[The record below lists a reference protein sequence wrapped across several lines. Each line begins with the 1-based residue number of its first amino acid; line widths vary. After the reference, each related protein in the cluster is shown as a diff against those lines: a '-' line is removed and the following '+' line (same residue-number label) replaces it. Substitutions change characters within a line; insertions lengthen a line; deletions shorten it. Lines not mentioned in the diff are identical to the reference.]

1 MSMPIASQRQEKD
14 MTEDI
19 RSRIGL
25 RPVINVS
32 GTMTSLGASIVV
44 PEAVEAMAAILPQF
58 VEINDLQ
65 RKASA
70 VIARLTGGEA
80 GFITASCSSGISL
93 AVAGAITGNN
103 LLAIEKLPDVTPEK
117 NEVLVQMGHVV
128 SYGAPVDQAIRLGG
142 GKVVLVGQATST
154 HRFHMENAITDKTA
168 AAVYVISHH
177 VVDYGLLHLS
187 EFVEIAHAKGV
198 PVIVDASSE
207 YDLKLF
213 LATGADVVLYSGHKF
228 LGGPTS
234 GIVAGKKEFVRNAFL
249 QNMGIGRGMK
259 VGKESIYGVMAAL
272 EAWEK
277 RDHAGIRERETGYLN
292 LWKETLD
299 GRPGVTALIEP
310 DPTNNPLDRLRVII
324 DAEEAHIT
332 AWDLTTALARG
343 NPPIITRDHEVEHR
357 YFYLDPCNLHP
368 GQETIV
374 ASRLAEELDKARA
387 SNEVIATPF
396 DDRSRHRFDGMLRW
410 PD

>member
-1 MSMPIASQRQEKD
+1 MSD
-14 MTEDI
+14 DI
-19 RSRIGL
+19 RTKMGL

-44 PEAVEAMAAILPQF
+44 PEAIEAMAAILPQF

-80 GFITASCSSGISL
+80 GFVTASCSAGISL
-93 AVAGAITGNN
+93 AVAGTITGPD
-103 LLAIEKLPDVTPEK
+103 LLAIEKLPETLTPK

-128 SYGAPVDQAIRLGG
+128 SYGAPVDQSIRLAG
-142 GKVVLVGQATST
+142 GKVVMIGQATST
-154 HRFHMENAITDKTA
+154 HRYHMENAITDRTA
-168 AAVYVISHH
+168 AAVYVVSHH
-177 VVDYGLLHLS
+177 VVDYGLLNLK

-198 PVIVDASSE
+198 PVIVDAASE
-207 YDLKLF
+207 YDLRLF
-213 LATGADVVLYSGHKF
+213 LEQGADIALYSGHKF

-234 GIVAGKKEFVRNAFL
+234 GIVAGKKELVRNAFL

-259 VGKESIYGVMAAL
+259 VGKESIFGVMAAL

-277 RDHAGIRERETGYLN
+277 RDHVGIRERETGYLN
-292 LWKETLD
+292 LWKETLSD
-299 GRPGVTALIEP
+299 RPGITALIEP
-310 DPTNNPLDRLRVII
+310 DPTNNPLDRMRVIVSPQ
-324 DAEEAHIT
+324 EAHIT
-332 AWDLTTALARG
+332 AWDLAARLRSG
-343 NPPIITRDHEVEHR
+343 PTPIIVRDHEVEHH

-368 GQETIV
+368 GQERIV
-374 ASRLAEELDKARA
+374 AARLAEELDKARA

-396 DDRSRHRFDGMLRW
+396 EDLSRHRFDGALRW

>member
-1 MSMPIASQRQEKD
+1 MS
-14 MTEDI
+14 TDI
-19 RSRIGL
+19 RPSLGL

-44 PEAVEAMAAILPQF
+44 PEAISAMASILPHF

-80 GFITASCSSGISL
+80 GFVTASCSAGISL

-103 LLAIEKLPDVTPEK
+103 LLAIERLPDVVPEK

-128 SYGAPVDQAIRLGG
+128 SYGAPVDQAIRLAG

-154 HRFHMENAITDKTA
+154 HRFHMENAINDKTA
-168 AAVYVISHH
+168 AAVYVVSHH
-177 VVDYGLLHLS
+177 VVDYGLLNLK

-198 PVIVDASSE
+198 PVIVDAASE
-207 YDLKLF
+207 YDLRIF
-213 LATGADVVLYSGHKF
+213 LEQGADIALYSGHKF

-234 GIVAGKKEFVRNAFL
+234 GIVAGSKELVRHAFL

-259 VGKESIYGVMAAL
+259 VGKESIFGVMAAL
-272 EAWEK
+272 EAWEN

-292 LWKETLD
+292 LWKRTLD
-299 GRPGVTALIEP
+299 GRPGLTALIEP
-310 DPTNNPLDRLRVII
+310 DPTNNPLDRLRLIV
-324 DAEEAHIT
+324 DPEQAHIT
-332 AWDLTTALARG
+332 AWDLADALAKG
-343 NPPIITRDHEVEHR
+343 SPPIIVRDHEVEHR

-368 GQETIV
+368 GEEMIV
-374 ASRLAEELDKARA
+374 AERLAQELDKARA
-387 SNEVIATPF
+387 SNAIIATPIEN
-396 DDRSRHRFDGMLRW
+396 RSRHRFDAALRW

>member
-1 MSMPIASQRQEKD
+1 MSS
-14 MTEDI
+14 
-19 RSRIGL
+19 
-25 RPVINVS
+25 
-32 GTMTSLGASIVV
+32 
-44 PEAVEAMAAILPQF
+44 ILPQF

-80 GFITASCSSGISL
+80 GFVTASCSAGISL
-93 AVAGAITGNN
+93 AVAGTITGNN
-103 LLAIEKLPDVTPEK
+103 LLAIEKLPDVVPEK

-128 SYGAPVDQAIRLGG
+128 SYGAPVDQAIRLAG
-142 GKVVLVGQATST
+142 GKVVLIGQATST
-154 HRFHMENAITDKTA
+154 HRFHMEHAITEKTA
-168 AAVYVISHH
+168 AAVYVVSHH
-177 VVDYGLLHLS
+177 VVDYGLLNLR

-198 PVIVDASSE
+198 PVIVDAASE
-207 YDLKLF
+207 YDLRIF
-213 LATGADVVLYSGHKF
+213 LEQGADVALYSGHKF

-234 GIVAGKKEFVRNAFL
+234 GIVAGRKELVRNAFL

-259 VGKESIYGVMAAL
+259 VGKESIFGVMAAL

-277 RDHAGIRERETGYLN
+277 RDHAGIRERETSYLN
-292 LWKETLD
+292 LWKQTLD

-310 DPTNNPLDRLRVII
+310 DPTSNPLDRLRLIV

-332 AWDLTTALARG
+332 AWDLADALGRG
-343 NPPIITRDHEVEHR
+343 SPPIIVRDHEVEHH

-368 GQETIV
+368 GQEKIV

-387 SNEVIATPF
+387 SNEIIATPIEN
-396 DDRSRHRFDGMLRW
+396 RSKRRFEGVLKW

>member
-1 MSMPIASQRQEKD
+1 MS
-14 MTEDI
+14 TDI
-19 RSRIGL
+19 RPSLGL

-44 PEAVEAMAAILPQF
+44 PEAISAMASILPHF

-80 GFITASCSSGISL
+80 GFITASCSAGISL

-103 LLAIEKLPDVTPEK
+103 LLAIERLPDVVPEK

-128 SYGAPVDQAIRLGG
+128 SYGAPVDQAIRLAG

-168 AAVYVISHH
+168 AAVYVVSHH
-177 VVDYGLLHLS
+177 VVDYGLLNLK

-198 PVIVDASSE
+198 PVIVDAASE
-207 YDLKLF
+207 YDLRIF
-213 LATGADVVLYSGHKF
+213 LEQGADIALYSGHKF

-234 GIVAGKKEFVRNAFL
+234 GIVAGRKELVRHAFL

-259 VGKESIYGVMAAL
+259 VGKESIFGIMAAL
-272 EAWEK
+272 EAWEN

-292 LWKETLD
+292 LWKRTLD
-299 GRPGVTALIEP
+299 GRPGLTALIEP
-310 DPTNNPLDRLRVII
+310 DPTNNPLDRLRLIV
-324 DAEEAHIT
+324 DPEQANIT
-332 AWDLTTALARG
+332 AWDLADALAKG
-343 NPPIITRDHEVEHR
+343 SPPIIVRDHEVEHR

-368 GQETIV
+368 GEETIV
-374 ASRLAEELDKARA
+374 AERLAQELDKARA
-387 SNEVIATPF
+387 SNEIIATPIEN
-396 DDRSRHRFDGMLRW
+396 RSRHRFDGALRW

>member
-1 MSMPIASQRQEKD
+1 MSTD
-14 MTEDI
+14 M
-19 RSRIGL
+19 RPSIGL
-25 RPVINVS
+25 RSVINVS

-44 PEAVEAMAAILPQF
+44 PEAIEAMASILPHF

-65 RKASA
+65 RKASS

-80 GFITASCSSGISL
+80 GFVTASCSAGISL
-93 AVAGAITGNN
+93 AVAGAITGDN
-103 LLAIEKLPDVTPEK
+103 LLAIEKLPDAVPEK

-128 SYGAPVDQAIRLGG
+128 SYGAPVDQAIRLAG

-154 HRFHMENAITDKTA
+154 HRFHMEKAITEKTA
-168 AAVYVISHH
+168 AAVYVVSHH
-177 VVDYGLLHLS
+177 VVDYGLLNLK
-187 EFVEIAHAKGV
+187 EFVEIAHARGV
-198 PVIVDASSE
+198 PVIVDAASE
-207 YDLKLF
+207 YDLRIF
-213 LATGADVVLYSGHKF
+213 LEQGADIALYSGHKF

-234 GIVAGKKEFVRNAFL
+234 GIVAGQKELVRHAFL

-259 VGKESIYGVMAAL
+259 VGKESIFGVMAAL

-292 LWKETLD
+292 LWKRTLH

-310 DPTNNPLDRLRVII
+310 DPTNNPLDRLRLIV
-324 DAEEAHIT
+324 DAEQAHIT
-332 AWDLTTALARG
+332 AWDLADALAKG
-343 NPPIITRDHEVEHR
+343 SPPIIVRDHEVEHR

-368 GQETIV
+368 GQEIIV
-374 ASRLAEELDKARA
+374 ANRLAEELDKARA
-387 SNEVIATPF
+387 SNEIIATPIEN
-396 DDRSRHRFDGMLRW
+396 RSRHRFDGLLRW

>member
-1 MSMPIASQRQEKD
+1 

-70 VIARLTGGEA
+70 IIARLTGGEA
-80 GFITASCSSGISL
+80 GFVTASCSSGISL

-103 LLAIEKLPDVTPEK
+103 LLAIEKLPDIAPEK
-117 NEVLVQMGHVV
+117 NEVLVQMWHVV

-154 HRFHMENAITDKTA
+154 HRFHMENAITEKTA
-168 AAVYVISHH
+168 AAIYVISHH
-177 VVDYGLLHLS
+177 VVNYGLLHLS

-198 PVIVDASSE
+198 PVIVDAASE
-207 YDLKLF
+207 YDLELF
-213 LATGADVVLYSGHKF
+213 LATGADIFLYSGHKF

-234 GIVAGKKEFVRNAFL
+234 GIVAGSKELVRNAFL

-259 VGKESIYGVMAAL
+259 VGKESIAGTMAAL

-396 DDRSRHRFDGMLRW
+396 EDRSRHRFDGMLRW

>member
-1 MSMPIASQRQEKD
+1 MS
-14 MTEDI
+14 TDI
-19 RSRIGL
+19 RPSLGL

-44 PEAVEAMAAILPQF
+44 PEAISAMASILPHF

-80 GFITASCSSGISL
+80 GFVTASCSAGISL

-103 LLAIEKLPDVTPEK
+103 LLAIEKLPDVVPEK

-128 SYGAPVDQAIRLGG
+128 SYGAPVDQAIRLAG

-168 AAVYVISHH
+168 AAVYVVSHH
-177 VVDYGLLHLS
+177 VVDYGLLNLK

-198 PVIVDASSE
+198 PVIVDAASE
-207 YDLKLF
+207 YDLRIF
-213 LATGADVVLYSGHKF
+213 LEQEADIALYSGHKF

-234 GIVAGKKEFVRNAFL
+234 GIVAGRKELVRHAFL

-259 VGKESIYGVMAAL
+259 VGKESIFGVMAAL
-272 EAWEK
+272 EAWEN

-292 LWKETLD
+292 LWKRTLE

-310 DPTNNPLDRLRVII
+310 DPTSNPLDRLRLIV
-324 DAEEAHIT
+324 DPEQAHIT
-332 AWDLTTALARG
+332 AWDLADALAKG
-343 NPPIITRDHEVEHR
+343 SPPIIVRDHEVEHR

-368 GQETIV
+368 GEETVV
-374 ASRLAEELDKARA
+374 AERLAQELDKARA
-387 SNEVIATPF
+387 SNEIIATPIEN
-396 DDRSRHRFDGMLRW
+396 RSRHRFDGVLRW

>member
-1 MSMPIASQRQEKD
+1 MS
-14 MTEDI
+14 TDI
-19 RSRIGL
+19 RPSLGL

-44 PEAVEAMAAILPQF
+44 PEAISAMASMLPHF

-80 GFITASCSSGISL
+80 GFVTASCSAGISL

-103 LLAIEKLPDVTPEK
+103 LLAIERLPDVAAEK

-128 SYGAPVDQAIRLGG
+128 SYGAPVDQAIRLAG

-168 AAVYVISHH
+168 AAVYVVSHH
-177 VVDYGLLHLS
+177 VVDYGLLNLK

-198 PVIVDASSE
+198 PVIVDAASE
-207 YDLKLF
+207 YDLRIF
-213 LATGADVVLYSGHKF
+213 LEQGADIALYSGHKF

-234 GIVAGKKEFVRNAFL
+234 GIVAGRKELVRHAFL

-259 VGKESIYGVMAAL
+259 VGKESIFGVMAAL
-272 EAWEK
+272 EAWEN

-292 LWKETLD
+292 LWKRTLD
-299 GRPGVTALIEP
+299 GRPGLTALIEP
-310 DPTNNPLDRLRVII
+310 DPTNNPLDRLRLIV
-324 DAEEAHIT
+324 DPEQAHIT
-332 AWDLTTALARG
+332 AWDLADALAKG
-343 NPPIITRDHEVEHR
+343 SPPIIVRDHEVEHR

-368 GQETIV
+368 GEEKIV
-374 ASRLAEELDKARA
+374 AERLAQELDKARA
-387 SNEVIATPF
+387 SNEIIATPIEN
-396 DDRSRHRFDGMLRW
+396 RSRHRFDGALRW

>member
-1 MSMPIASQRQEKD
+1 MPD
-14 MTEDI
+14 DI
-19 RSRIGL
+19 RPSLGL

-44 PEAVEAMAAILPQF
+44 PEAIAAMTAILPHF

-65 RKASA
+65 RKASS
-70 VIARLTGGEA
+70 VIARLTGGDA
-80 GFITASCSSGISL
+80 GFVTASCSAGISL
-93 AVAGAITGNN
+93 AVAGAITGDN
-103 LLAIEKLPDVTPEK
+103 LLAIERLPDAVPEK

-128 SYGAPVDQAIRLGG
+128 SYGAPVDQAIRLAG

-154 HRFHMENAITDKTA
+154 HRFHMERAITDKTA

-177 VVDYGLLHLS
+177 VVDYGLLNLK
-187 EFVEIAHAKGV
+187 EFVEIAHARGV
-198 PVIVDASSE
+198 PVIVDAASE
-207 YDLKLF
+207 YDLRIF
-213 LATGADVVLYSGHKF
+213 LEQGADIALYSGHKF

-234 GIVAGKKEFVRNAFL
+234 GIVAGSKELVRHAFL

-259 VGKESIYGVMAAL
+259 VGKESIFGVMAAL
-272 EAWEK
+272 EAWES

-292 LWKETLD
+292 LWKKTLD

-310 DPTNNPLDRLRVII
+310 DPTNNPLDRLRLIV

-332 AWDLTTALARG
+332 AWDLADALARG
-343 NPPIITRDHEVEHR
+343 SPPIIVRDHEVEHR

-368 GQETIV
+368 GQEVIV
-374 ASRLAEELDKARA
+374 ANRLAEELDKARA
-387 SNEVIATPF
+387 SNEIIATPIEN
-396 DDRSRHRFDGMLRW
+396 RSRHRFDGLLRW

>member
-1 MSMPIASQRQEKD
+1 MPN
-14 MTEDI
+14 DI
-19 RSRIGL
+19 RPSLGL

-44 PEAVEAMAAILPQF
+44 PEAIEAMASILPHF

-80 GFITASCSSGISL
+80 GFVTASCSAGISL
-93 AVAGAITGNN
+93 AVAGAITADN
-103 LLAIEKLPDVTPEK
+103 LLAIEKLPDAVSEK

-128 SYGAPVDQAIRLGG
+128 SYGAPVDQAIRLAG

-154 HRFHMENAITDKTA
+154 HRFHMEKAITDKTA
-168 AAVYVISHH
+168 AAVYVVSHH
-177 VVDYGLLHLS
+177 VVDYGLLNFK
-187 EFVEIAHAKGV
+187 EFVEIAHARGV
-198 PVIVDASSE
+198 PVIVDAASE
-207 YDLKLF
+207 YDLRIF
-213 LATGADVVLYSGHKF
+213 LEQGADIALYSGHKF

-234 GIVAGKKEFVRNAFL
+234 GIVAGRKELVRHAFL

-259 VGKESIYGVMAAL
+259 VGKESIFGVMAAL

-277 RDHAGIRERETGYLN
+277 RDHAGIRERETGSLN
-292 LWKETLD
+292 LWKRTLD

-310 DPTNNPLDRLRVII
+310 DPTNNPLDRLRLIV
-324 DAEEAHIT
+324 DAEQAHIT
-332 AWDLTTALARG
+332 AWDLADALARG
-343 NPPIITRDHEVEHR
+343 NPPIIVRDHEVEHR

-368 GQETIV
+368 GQDVIV
-374 ASRLAEELDKARA
+374 ANRLAEELDKARA
-387 SNEVIATPF
+387 SNEIIATPIEN
-396 DDRSRHRFDGMLRW
+396 RSRHRFDGVLRW

>member
-1 MSMPIASQRQEKD
+1 MSD
-14 MTEDI
+14 DI
-19 RSRIGL
+19 RTKLGL

-44 PEAVEAMAAILPQF
+44 PEAVAAMAAILPQF

-65 RKASA
+65 RKASTI
-70 VIARLTGGEA
+70 IARLTGGEA
-80 GFITASCSSGISL
+80 GFVTASCSSGISL
-93 AVAGAITGNN
+93 AVAGTITGPD
-103 LLAIEKLPDVTPEK
+103 LLAIERLPETSTDK

-128 SYGAPVDQAIRLGG
+128 SYGAPVDQSIRLAG
-142 GKVVLVGQATST
+142 GKVVMIGQATST
-154 HRFHMENAITDKTA
+154 HRYHMENAITDRTA
-168 AAVYVISHH
+168 AAVYVVSHH
-177 VVDYGLLHLS
+177 VVDYGLLNLK
-187 EFVEIAHAKGV
+187 EFVEIAHSKGV
-198 PVIVDASSE
+198 PVIVDAASE

-213 LATGADVVLYSGHKF
+213 LEQGADIVLYSGHKF

-234 GIVAGKKEFVRNAFL
+234 GIVAGKKELVRNAFL
-249 QNMGIGRGMK
+249 QNMGVGRGMK

-277 RDHAGIRERETGYLN
+277 RDHVGIRERETGYLN
-292 LWKETLD
+292 LWARTLAN
-299 GRPGVTALIEP
+299 RPGVIALIEP
-310 DPTNNPLDRLRVII
+310 DPTNNPLDRMRVII
-324 DAEEAHIT
+324 SPEEAHIT
-332 AWDLTTALARG
+332 AWDLAAALRQG
-343 NPPIITRDHEVEHR
+343 PQPIIVRDHEVEHH

-387 SNEVIATPF
+387 SNEIIATPF
-396 DDRSRHRFDGMLRW
+396 ENLSRHRFDGALKW

>member
-1 MSMPIASQRQEKD
+1 

-44 PEAVEAMAAILPQF
+44 PEAVQAMAAILPQF

-70 VIARLTGGEA
+70 IIARLTGGEA
-80 GFITASCSSGISL
+80 GFVTASCSSGISL

-103 LLAIEKLPDVTPEK
+103 LLAIEKLPDVAPEK

-154 HRFHMENAITDKTA
+154 HRFHMENAITEKTA
-168 AAVYVISHH
+168 AAVYVVSHH
-177 VVDYGLLHLS
+177 VVNYGLLHLS

-198 PVIVDASSE
+198 PVIVDAASE
-207 YDLKLF
+207 YDLELF

-234 GIVAGKKEFVRNAFL
+234 GIVAGKKELVRNAFL

-277 RDHAGIRERETGYLN
+277 RDHDGIRERETGYLN
-292 LWKETLD
+292 LWKKTLD

-332 AWDLTTALARG
+332 AWDLTTALAKG
-343 NPPIITRDHEVEHR
+343 SPPIIARDHEVEHR

-396 DDRSRHRFDGMLRW
+396 EDRSRHRFDGMLRW